1 MKKLTQQEEIEVGE
15 ISKRITE
22 TMGRVAD
29 RIELLQ
35 HQRQGNIE
43 RTGLAILGEIQANR
57 QQTHRNTEYLRK
69 IDVSLNE
76 LRLQSRE
83 LQATN
88 NVFFMIHPSM
98 AEVMQTGLYRIV
110 SEDQYIERLLN
121 THLYHELYISGEQAD
136 EIPIRKP
143 PVARY

>member
-1 MKKLTQQEEIEVGE
+1 
-15 ISKRITE
+15 
-22 TMGRVAD
+22 MGRVAD

-43 RTGLAILGEIQANR
+43 RTGLATLGQIQANR

-98 AEVMQTGLYRIV
+98 AEAMQTGLYRIV

-121 THLYHELYISGEQAD
+121 YHLFTLHIG
-136 EIPIRKP
+136 
-143 PVARY
+143 

>member
-1 MKKLTQQEEIEVGE
+1 MKKLTQQEEIEVSE

-43 RTGLAILGEIQANR
+43 RTGLATLGEIQANR

-69 IDVSLNE
+69 IDVSLNK

-121 THLYHELYISGEQAD
+121 TYLYHELYISGEQAD
-136 EIPIRKP
+136 EIPSRKP
-143 PVARY
+143 PVARH